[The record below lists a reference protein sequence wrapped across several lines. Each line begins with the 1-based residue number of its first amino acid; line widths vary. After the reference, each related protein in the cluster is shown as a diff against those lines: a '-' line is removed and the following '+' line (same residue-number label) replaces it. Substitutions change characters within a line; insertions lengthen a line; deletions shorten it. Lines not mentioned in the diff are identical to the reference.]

1 MASATPSGL
10 AALRVRGVGLTRRG
24 WWFLI
29 AGGVLIVLA
38 YTGGRALLLWA
49 GCLLAALPLVALLM
63 VVARRPRLAATRQF
77 APGVVSVGE
86 TAGVAVSVQNLASS
100 RSLAARWRDGLPW
113 RPFATPPGRLPAL
126 EGRSARFGSRSRT
139 TVGYDVVAPRRGV
152 IMLGPLEVEVSD
164 PFDLALAT
172 VTVGEAQPLI
182 VTPAV
187 VPLSTGTL
195 SAPGGDGEATVV
207 QRRTT
212 GDDDDAM
219 TREYRAGDALR
230 RVHWRATARHGDL
243 MVRQEE
249 QRSLPRARLVID
261 TLRQGY
267 PDATPDERARVVDG
281 DGESAAFEWAVR
293 MLASAAVH
301 LRRLGYAIEIEETG
315 TPQLETVGRRRTW
328 GDEELLVRL
337 ASMGLEDDA
346 VLPARAGTVTS
357 GPVIAI
363 AGHPSSPTV
372 TWLAERRQTGQLAV
386 AFLVQ
391 SLSPLGRLDP
401 ALDRRPGA
409 TPASEVL
416 TDAGWLVVPVRTDDD
431 PAAAWQAITVET
443 GRARGTA

>member
-1 MASATPSGL
+1 MTSATPSGL

-24 WWFLI
+24 WWFLV
-29 AGGVLIVLA
+29 AGAVLIVLA
-38 YTGGRALLLWA
+38 YTGGRSLLLYA
-49 GCLLAALPLVALLM
+49 GFLLVALPLVALVL
-63 VVARRPRLAATRQF
+63 VAARRPRLAATRHF

-86 TAGVAVSVQNLASS
+86 TAAVAVTVQNLAPS
-100 RSLAARWRDGLPW
+100 RSLAAGWRDGLPW
-113 RPFATPPGRLPAL
+113 RPFVTPPGRLVAL
-126 EGRSARFGSRSRT
+126 EGRSPRFGGRSRT

-152 IMLGPLEVEVSD
+152 IMLGPLDVEVSD
-164 PFDLALAT
+164 PFDLAIAA
-172 VTVGEAQPLI
+172 VTVGGAQPLI

-195 SAPGGDGEATVV
+195 SAPGGDGEATVL

-219 TREYRAGDALR
+219 TREYRTGDALR

-261 TLRQGY
+261 TLRDGY
-267 PDATPDERARVVDG
+267 PDATPDERARVMDG

-301 LRRLGYAIEIEETG
+301 LRRLGYTIEIEETG
-315 TPQLETVGRRRTW
+315 TAQLDGVGRRRTW

-337 ASMGLEDDA
+337 ASLGLEEDA
-346 VLPARAGTVTS
+346 VRSARAPVATS
-357 GPVIAI
+357 GPVIAV
-363 AGHPSSPTV
+363 AGHPTSPTV
-372 TWLAERRQTGQLAV
+372 QWLSGRRQTGQLAV
-386 AFLVQ
+386 VFLVQ

-401 ALDRRPGA
+401 LLDRRPGV

-416 TDAGWLVVPVRTDDD
+416 TDAGWLVVPVRSDDD

>member
-24 WWFLI
+24 WWFLV
-29 AGGVLIVLA
+29 AGVALIMLA
-38 YTGGRALLLWA
+38 YTGGRSLLLYA
-49 GCLLAALPLVALLM
+49 GLLLVALPLVALVL
-63 VVARRPRLAATRQF
+63 VAARRPRLAATRQF

-86 TAGVAVSVQNLASS
+86 TASVAVSVQNLAPS

-113 RPFATPPGRLPAL
+113 RPGVTPPGRLMPL
-126 EGRSARFGSRSRT
+126 EGRSPRFGSRSRT

-152 IMLGPLEVEVSD
+152 IMLGPLHVEVGD
-164 PFDLALAT
+164 PFDLAIAT
-172 VTVGEAQPLI
+172 VEVGTAEPLI

-195 SAPGGDGEATVV
+195 SAPGGDGEATVL

-219 TREYRAGDALR
+219 TREYRTGDALR

-261 TLRQGY
+261 TLRDGY
-267 PDATPDERARVVDG
+267 PDAIPDERARVMDG
-281 DGESAAFEWAVR
+281 DGESAAFEWTVR
-293 MLASAAVH
+293 MVASAAVH
-301 LRRLGYAIEIEETG
+301 LRRLGYTIEIEETG
-315 TPQLETVGRRRTW
+315 TPQLEGVGRRRTW

-337 ASMGLEDDA
+337 ASLGLEEDA
-346 VLPARAGTVTS
+346 VLPARAPAATS

-363 AGHPSSPTV
+363 AGHPNSRTV
-372 TWLAERRQTGQLAV
+372 HWLSGRRQSGQLAV

-401 ALDRRPGA
+401 VLDRRPGV

-416 TDAGWLVVPVRTDDD
+416 TDAGWLVVPVRSDDD